1 MKTKYANLYWD
12 NEGQDLFVGIVCDSI
27 EDTEVNRALG
37 YHNLTFLKVIKCEV
51 PTELVT
57 NTGNT

>member
-12 NEGQDLFVGIVCDSI
+12 NEKQDLFIGIVFDSI
-27 EDTEVNRALG
+27 EYTEVNRVTSS
-37 YHNLTFLKVIKCEV
+37 HNLTFLKVIKCEV